1 MDFSLN
7 YPLYT
12 GSFLQAPSARAVEA
26 DAITDSIPPSGN
38 LLECPP
44 ALDETWRNV
53 GFSEPF
59 ESAKRQVSQCSP
71 TADFIQQNSEKRPR
85 LDGSSFSESDSL
97 LFKSSLE
104 GEFPLRNIVIL
115 WHSSLQ

>member
-1 MDFSLN
+1 MDFSSLS
-7 YPLYT
+7 YPLYP
-12 GSFLQAPSARAVEA
+12 GGFLQAPSARAVEA
-26 DAITDSIPPSGN
+26 DAITDTVPPSGS

-59 ESAKRQVSQCSP
+59 ESAKRHASQCSP
-71 TADFIQQNSEKRPR
+71 NGDFIQQNSEKRAR

-104 GEFPLRNIVIL
+104 GE
-115 WHSSLQ
+115 